1 MLGGAVATQV
11 IGPSSVL
18 AATSSKRP
26 IIGIPAP
33 YKVTQTSDTFV
44 ASFFG
49 GLQDLGYVV
58 DRDLDL
64 QFRLADGDLDRWPA
78 VVQEVVQL
86 KPDVIFAFAN
96 HGGGCC
102 EEGDIDDPHCLRGSR
117 RRGLPWPD

>member
-1 MLGGAVATQV
+1 MFGSAAVATQA

-26 IIGIPAP
+26 IIGIPGA
-33 YKVTQTSDTFV
+33 YKRTQTVDTFV

-64 QFRLADGDLDRWPA
+64 QF
-78 VVQEVVQL
+78 QL
-86 KPDVIFAFAN
+86 
-96 HGGGCC
+96 G
-102 EEGDIDDPHCLRGSR
+102 
-117 RRGLPWPD
+117 